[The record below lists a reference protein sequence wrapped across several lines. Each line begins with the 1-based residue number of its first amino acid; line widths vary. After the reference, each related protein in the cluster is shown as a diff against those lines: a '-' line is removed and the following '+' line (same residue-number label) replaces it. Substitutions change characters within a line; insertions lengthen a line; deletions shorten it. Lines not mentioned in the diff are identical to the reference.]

1 MLQKLMAYASKKTH
15 KTAKQKSM
23 CISAGFFIVTIF
35 KVSFKKIDL
44 KKKQIKAS
52 QKWSTSEHAL
62 T

>member
-1 MLQKLMAYASKKTH
+1 MAYASKKTH

-52 QKWSTSEHAL
+52 QK
-62 T
+62 